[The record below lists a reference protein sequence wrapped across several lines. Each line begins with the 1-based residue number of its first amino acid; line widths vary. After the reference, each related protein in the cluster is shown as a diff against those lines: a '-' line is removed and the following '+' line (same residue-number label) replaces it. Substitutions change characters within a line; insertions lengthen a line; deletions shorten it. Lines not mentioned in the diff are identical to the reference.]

1 MDTKNSLQLAVPIS
15 LRCSAN
21 GQNEGLQ
28 LDCLVPGA
36 IW

>member
-1 MDTKNSLQLAVPIS
+1 METKNSLQLAVLIC
-15 LRCSAN
+15 LQYSAN

-28 LDCLVPGA
+28 LDCLVPRA

>member
-1 MDTKNSLQLAVPIS
+1 METKNSLQLAVPIS
-15 LRCSAN
+15 LQYSAN
-21 GQNEGLQ
+21 GQKEGLQ

>member
-1 MDTKNSLQLAVPIS
+1 METKNSLQPAVPTS
-15 LRCSAN
+15 LQYSAN